1 MFKKIFGWLGDALL
15 NMLDDE
21 PASKGHEVS
30 PQLVEMI
37 KHFEGFRKH
46 PYRCSAGVWT
56 IGYGTTTYPNGKQVT
71 LSDQNI
77 GEEYAEK
84 LLISKLRQHFVPVV
98 NDYVKKPLKQHEFDA
113 LVSFVYNIGAEA
125 FAKSTLLRKLNGSF
139 HKDVVAEEFLRW
151 NKARNPESGELEP
164 LEGLTIRRKAEAEL
178 YKTGRYP

>member
-1 MFKKIFGWLGDALL
+1 MIKKIFGWLGDALL

-71 LSDQNI
+71 LSDKKI

-98 NDYVKKPLKQHEFDA
+98 NDYVKKPLKA
-113 LVSFVYNIGAEA
+113 
-125 FAKSTLLRKLNGSF
+125 T
-139 HKDVVAEEFLRW
+139 
-151 NKARNPESGELEP
+151 
-164 LEGLTIRRKAEAEL
+164 
-178 YKTGRYP
+178 